1 MIRDTKK
8 QAQGCTVANAV
19 HTNKL
24 VLETMINWPKNLNSL
39 QCNILS
45 PKDSASKSNLIIS
58 VTPVTQ
64 SSFLWKPIGSSD
76 IPLPYGQEHI

>member
-24 VLETMINWPKNLNSL
+24 VLETMIN
-39 QCNILS
+39 
-45 PKDSASKSNLIIS
+45 
-58 VTPVTQ
+58 
-64 SSFLWKPIGSSD
+64 
-76 IPLPYGQEHI
+76 

>member
-58 VTPVTQ
+58 GNSRYPEQ
-64 SSFLWKPIGSSD
+64 LSLKAHR
-76 IPLPYGQEHI
+76 L